1 MTRRKYNAINI
12 LLAGICVFG
21 TCAAIQAQQG
31 DEPGDAKEQRI
42 FELTNQDR
50 TAQGL
55 QPLRW
60 DRSLAAAADVHI
72 DKMKDEKTL
81 SHQYPGEQ
89 DLQARAAQA
98 GAHFQ
103 AIAENIA
110 MGPSAE
116 AIEKQWMNSVPH
128 RQNILD
134 PQMNAIGIAVIEKEG
149 YLYAVEDFANANQA
163 SREQVEQKVGDL
175 LRQQKIDPSAPRN
188 IGEEAC
194 AMQDGT
200 PQDASQAGQVK
211 AVMRFQTPD
220 LNKLPDQVAQQ
231 LSSGRFTKA
240 AVGACESHG
249 TFTTYR
255 VAVVLY

>member
-1 MTRRKYNAINI
+1 MERKGKTITA
-12 LLAGICVFG
+12 LLTGLFLLGTWAG
-21 TCAAIQAQQG
+21 AAAQQG
-31 DEPGDAKEQRI
+31 DEKEQRI
-42 FELTNQDR
+42 LELTNQDR

-55 QPLRW
+55 QPLHW
-60 DRSLAAAADVHI
+60 DRSLAAAAAVHV

-81 SHQYPGEQ
+81 SHQYPGEP
-89 DLQARAAQA
+89 DVKARAAQA

-134 PQMNAIGIAVIEKEG
+134 PQMNSIGIAVIQKDG

-163 SREQVEQKVGDL
+163 LTRGQVEQKVGDL
-175 LRQQKIDPSAPRN
+175 LRAQKIEPSAPSK
-188 IGEEAC
+188 IGEAAC
-194 AMQDGT
+194 GMQDGT
-200 PQDASQAGQVK
+200 PPDASQAGQVK

-220 LNKLPDQVAQQ
+220 LSKLPDQVAQQ
-231 LSSGRFTKA
+231 LSRGRYTKA
-240 AVGACESHG
+240 AVGACESGG

>member
-1 MTRRKYNAINI
+1 ATQK
-12 LLAGICVFG
+12 
-21 TCAAIQAQQG
+21 
-31 DEPGDAKEQRI
+31 I

-55 QPLRW
+55 QPLHW
-60 DRSLAAAADVHI
+60 DRSLAAAAAVHV

-81 SHQYPGEQ
+81 SHQYGGEP
-89 DLQARAAQA
+89 DVKARAAQA

-110 MGPSAE
+110 VGPRAE

-134 PQMNAIGIAVIEKEG
+134 PRMNAIGIAVIQKDG
-149 YLYAVEDFANANQA
+149 YLYAVEDFANANQ
-163 SREQVEQKVGDL
+163 SMTREQVEQKVGDL
-175 LRQQKIDPSAPRN
+175 LRAQKIEPSAPGK

-194 AMQDGT
+194 GMQDGT
-200 PQDASQAGQVK
+200 PSDASQAGQVK

-220 LNKLPDQVAQQ
+220 LSKLPDQMAQQ
-231 LSSGRFTKA
+231 LSSGQFTKA
-240 AVGACESHG
+240 AVGACESEG

>member
-1 MTRRKYNAINI
+1 MKRSSNSIGMVF
-12 LLAGICVFG
+12 AGILIV
-21 TCAAIQAQQG
+21 AAHAGAQKP
-31 DEPGDAKEQRI
+31 DEATQKI

-55 QPLRW
+55 QPLQW
-60 DRSLAAAADVHI
+60 DKSLAAAAAVHV
-72 DKMKDEKTL
+72 DKMRDEKTL
-81 SHQYPGEQ
+81 SHQYPGEP
-89 DLQARAAQA
+89 DVKDRAAQA

-134 PQMNAIGIAVIEKEG
+134 PQMNAIGIAVIEKDG
-149 YLYAVEDFANANQA
+149 YLYAVEDFANANQ
-163 SREQVEQKVGDL
+163 SLTREQVEEKVGDL
-175 LRQQKIDPSAPRN
+175 LRAQKIDPSGPRS

-194 AMQDGT
+194 ATQDGT
-200 PQDASQAGQVK
+200 PSDASKAGQVK
-211 AVMRFQTPD
+211 GVMRFQTPD
-220 LNKLPDQVAQQ
+220 LSKLPDQVVQQ
-231 LSSGRFTKA
+231 LSSGQFTKA
-240 AVGACESHG
+240 AVGACKSEG